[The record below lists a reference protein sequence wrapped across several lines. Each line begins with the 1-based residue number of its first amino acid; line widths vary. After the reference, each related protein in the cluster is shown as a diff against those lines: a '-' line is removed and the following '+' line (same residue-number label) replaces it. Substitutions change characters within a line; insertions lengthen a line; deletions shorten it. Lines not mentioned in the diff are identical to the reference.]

1 MSFSL
6 LYLSIG
12 VYGWVPDLRSLL
24 VKLQHSLLCTMDMYR
39 EEEEQK
45 IEREKLGFKEE
56 RLLKREGISDNS
68 KPFLNEKRGHRFDIT
83 VSQNL
88 PHKLMMSLEQ
98 ILPFR
103 CNFQR
108 LVSALRVS
116 F

>member
-24 VKLQHSLLCTMDMYR
+24 AKLQHSLLCTMDMYR

-56 RLLKREGISDNS
+56 RLLKRQAISDNS
-68 KPFLNEKRGHRFDIT
+68 KPFLNEKRWAPFQHNFL
-83 VSQNL
+83 S
-88 PHKLMMSLEQ
+88 KLTTQADDES
-98 ILPFR
+98 
-103 CNFQR
+103 
-108 LVSALRVS
+108 
-116 F
+116 

>member
-24 VKLQHSLLCTMDMYR
+24 AKLQHSLLCTMDMYR

-56 RLLKREGISDNS
+56 RLLKRQVISDNS
-68 KPFLNEKRGHRFDIT
+68 KPFLKEKRGHHFDIT

-98 ILPFR
+98 ILSFR

>member
-1 MSFSL
+1 MAGFL
-6 LYLSIG
+6 TCAACLPNY
-12 VYGWVPDLRSLL
+12 VTA
-24 VKLQHSLLCTMDMYR
+24 LLCTMDMYR
-39 EEEEQK
+39 EKEQQK

-56 RLLKREGISDNS
+56 GSPKRQEISDNS
-68 KPFLNEKRGHRFDIT
+68 KPFLNEKRGHRFNIIF
-83 VSQNL
+83 SQNL
-88 PHKLMMSLEQ
+88 PHKPMMSLEQ